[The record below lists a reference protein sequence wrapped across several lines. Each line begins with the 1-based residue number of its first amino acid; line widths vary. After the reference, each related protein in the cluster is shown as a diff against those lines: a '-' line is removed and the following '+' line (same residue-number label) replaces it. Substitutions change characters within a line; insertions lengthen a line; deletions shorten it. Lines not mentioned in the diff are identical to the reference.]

1 VGVVDVPDPGR
12 VASARA
18 APDKEAIRT
27 RARGLGFD
35 AVGFAAAAQAP
46 RDAANLRSFIDRG
59 LHGDM
64 AWMADTARRRA
75 DPQVLWPEAR
85 SIVSLGV
92 SYAPAVDP
100 LTVTRRRDRGAI
112 SIYASGRDYHDVLK
126 KRLKAL
132 GRWLAET
139 YACELKVF
147 VDTAPV
153 MEKPIA
159 QRAGI
164 GWTGKHTNLVSRR
177 HGSWLFLGEVFTT
190 LDLEP
195 DLPEA
200 DHCGSCDACL
210 RACPTGALPEPYRIN
225 PLRCVSYLTI
235 EAKGA
240 IPEDLRTRMGN
251 RVYGCDDC
259 LAVCPW
265 NRFADAGPDDALAAR
280 AELDSPALADLAVL
294 DDAAFR
300 TLFAGTAI
308 KRTGRDRFVRNVL
321 VAIGNSNQSALA
333 DVVRERLNDASPL
346 VRDAADWA
354 LGRLAGERRDRSD
367 PHS

>member
-1 VGVVDVPDPGR
+1 VGVVDVPDHHGVADTPK
-12 VASARA
+12 ASAR
-18 APDKEAIRT
+18 ETVRE
-27 RARGLGFD
+27 RAREFGFD
-35 AVGFAAAAQAP
+35 AVGFAAAAGSQN
-46 RDAANLRSFIDRG
+46 DTANLRTFIDRG

-64 AWMADTARRRA
+64 AWMADTAERRA

-85 SIVSLGV
+85 TIISLGV
-92 SYAPAVDP
+92 SYAPAGDP
-100 LTVTRRRDRGAI
+100 LAITRRGDRGAI
-112 SIYASGRDYHDVLK
+112 SVYARGRDYHGILK

-139 YACELKVF
+139 HACEVKVF
-147 VDTAPV
+147 VDTAPI
-153 MEKPIA
+153 MEKPVA
-159 QRAGI
+159 QRAGV

-195 DLPEA
+195 DPPEA

-210 RACPTGALPEPYRIN
+210 RACPTGALPEPYRID
-225 PLRCVSYLTI
+225 PGRCISYLTI

-240 IPEDLRTRMGN
+240 IPEDLRSQIGN

-265 NRFADAGPDDALAAR
+265 NRFADDRPDDALAAR
-280 AELDSPALADLAVL
+280 TDLDAPALADLAVL

-300 TLFAGTAI
+300 ALFAGTAI
-308 KRTGRDRFVRNVL
+308 KRTERDRFSRNVL
-321 VAIGNSNQSALA
+321 IAIGNSADADLA
-333 DVVRERLNDASPL
+333 DVVRSRLDDGSPL
-346 VRDAADWA
+346 VRESARWA
-354 LGRLAGERRDRSD
+354 LGRLTADG
-367 PHS
+367 